1 MRVCIETSTGKLIE
15 AQSGDQAPLDTLLA
29 NALAAGYAAEAV
41 EVKVV
46 DEETYQ
52 ALLTPSPALDE
63 AKKAACARIDA
74 RAEALRLTVLTPGSG
89 QMSAYLAKEA
99 QATAYL
105 QDADPTEAEY
115 PDLYNEVGIT
125 ADTVHDV
132 AMAVLA
138 AAETWRIFG
147 RAIERARLSGK
158 KAVREAIDL
167 AGVAAAEA
175 GVVWPTEG

>member
-1 MRVCIETSTGKLIE
+1 MRVCIDKTTGRLIE
-15 AQSGDQAPLDTLLA
+15 SQSGDHAPLDALLA
-29 NALAAGYAAEAV
+29 NALAAGFAAEAV

-46 DEETYQ
+46 DDETFQ
-52 ALLTPSPALDE
+52 TLLNPAPPLAE
-63 AKKAACARIDA
+63 ARKAACARIDA
-74 RAEALRLTVLTPGSG
+74 RAEAVRNTVLTPGSG
-89 QMSAYLAKEA
+89 QMAAYQAKEA

-125 ADTVHDV
+125 ADTVHEV

-147 RAIERARLSGK
+147 RAVEKARLAGK
-158 KAVREAIDL
+158 KAVYAATDL
-167 AGVAAAEA
+167 AGIAAAEA
-175 GVVWPTEG
+175 GIVWPSL